1 MKYTIYKNDVGQLM
15 AMEGHCEFDGVISKC
30 VDMSVSMEF
39 FVEACAR
46 KQWEPQWF
54 NETAVYTTGYN
65 QAVDEI
71 NALKAENARLREA
84 LREIIDEGH
93 SDLCLSMKR
102 YRPEYVCTYEI
113 AHEALGGDITP
124 NEGES

>member
-71 NALKAENARLREA
+71 NALKAENARLRVALESISGIYNDEDEPSKGYAGNIAREA
-84 LREIIDEGH
+84 L
-93 SDLCLSMKR
+93 K
-102 YRPEYVCTYEI
+102 
-113 AHEALGGDITP
+113 GG
-124 NEGES
+124 E